1 MATTTSSIAKYTVQV
16 LNNRVGKAFATRII
30 VSLYDEDDNR
40 CATILFKDSA
50 DEELDRPA
58 GDFKTGRVTCHMD
71 MKFYDAFID
80 ILRLERQLY
89 WKVNWVQTGAT
100 KEVSDVS
107 LDTKKEIIG
116 DYFPVQ
122 H

>member
-1 MATTTSSIAKYTVQV
+1 MATTTSSIEKYTVQI
-16 LNNRVGKAFATRII
+16 LNNRVGKTFSTRII
-30 VSLYDEDDNR
+30 VTLYDDDENR
-40 CATILFKDSA
+40 CATVVFEDA
-50 DEELDRPA
+50 HEDTPARPS
-58 GDFKTGRVTCHMD
+58 GDFDSGRVICHMD
-71 MKFYDAFID
+71 MKFFDAFINV
-80 ILRLERQLY
+80 LRHERKLY

-116 DYFPVQ
+116 EYFPVQ